1 MNLIFLWWLTLGAL
15 IGFVAAW
22 IWDWLWFRRRR
33 QIVSLEV
40 ETQLAKI
47 QGERDRLAGELRACG
62 DRRAALEGELKT
74 AQGSLKVAQD
84 ELGGLRAQLAALN
97 AENERLR
104 VELEQARSAG
114 VSLDATAGQHLAAQ
128 QVGGADENAVV
139 ASLREYNLALHDEL
153 EATRLA
159 VGRFAG
165 TNGDPLI
172 DIDGIGPVYQERLYK
187 AGVVTFAQVAAM
199 HPDRLRAI
207 VAPNAVFELDT
218 ESWREQARQ
227 LAKLPARDPLIDILG
242 VGPVYE
248 QRLLNAGVTSFAQL
262 ASMSEAEIR
271 AIIRPEPWQNVD
283 IPAWIAEAKV
293 LAQQVR
299 DGTYRKGEY

>member
-22 IWDWLWFRRRR
+22 VWDWLWFRRRR
-33 QIVSLEV
+33 QIVSVEV
-40 ETQLAKI
+40 ETQLAKL
-47 QGERDRLAGELRACG
+47 QGEHDRLAGELRACG
-62 DRRAALEGELKT
+62 DRRMALEGELKT
-74 AQGSLKVAQD
+74 TQGSLKTAQD
-84 ELGGLRAQLAALN
+84 ELGGLRAQMAELG

-104 VELEQARSAG
+104 ADLEQARVAG
-114 VSLDATAGQHLAAQ
+114 VSLGAVGAQGLAAQ
-128 QVGGADENAVV
+128 QMGGAEDSAVI

-165 TNGDPLI
+165 TSGDPLI
-172 DIDGIGPVYQERLYK
+172 DIDGIGPVYQERLFQ
-187 AGVVTFAQVAAM
+187 AGVVTFQQVAAM

-218 ESWREQARQ
+218 GSWRRQAREF
-227 LAKLPARDPLIDILG
+227 AKLPVRDPLIDILG

-262 ASMSEAEIR
+262 ASMPEEEIR

-283 IPAWIAEAKV
+283 IPAWITEAKV